1 MALYNVLRFQ
11 SVVVMVDQNLLDA
24 INIGEKYSL
33 DTINID
39 EPLGIGLIGIT
50 QNTPVRI
57 TH

>member
-1 MALYNVLRFQ
+1 MALYNVSRFQ

-39 EPLGIGLIGIT
+39 EPLGISLIGIT

>member
-33 DTINID
+33 DTINMD
-39 EPLGIGLIGIT
+39 EPLGISLIGIT

>member
-11 SVVVMVDQNLLDA
+11 SVVVMVDQNSLDA

-39 EPLGIGLIGIT
+39 EPLGISLIGIT